1 MVIRHLALD
10 HAIRAHIV
18 GIQQVHQ
25 LVGGQLAQLLEVGGF
40 KRLDEHRGFLT
51 VQLIFGQQRHQRFF
65 QAQAQLLVIGR
76 VLGFRVDANL
86 AAGFFGF
93 LRAQGE
99 DFVKSRNLK
108 LPVKRLAAVGARL
121 DGAQGFDFRQG
132 KVAGEPAF
140 FFHAIHHHLA
150 LAAGELGAAGHVGGV
165 FQIGFVA
172 GDQHTVLGH
181 HQIRLDKVR
190 AQLDG
195 LGVAF
200 QRVVGQITRSA
211 TVGDDQRRLAIEGGK
226 HWLAGRQRGQGQRGG
241 AGQQKGFVHCVRLFE
256 CYVRQGWRANSLA
269 QQDEGFLTA
278 YPALGRRT
286 TRLAR
291 RTMRRVVSCS

>member
-1 MVIRHLALD
+1 MRRTRTRGN
-10 HAIRAHIV
+10 RARRRCRS
-18 GIQQVHQ
+18 
-25 LVGGQLAQLLEVGGF
+25 L
-40 KRLDEHRGFLT
+40 R
-51 VQLIFGQQRHQRFF
+51 
-65 QAQAQLLVIGR
+65 R
-76 VLGFRVDANL
+76 VR
-86 AAGFFGF
+86 
-93 LRAQGE
+93 R
-99 DFVKSRNLK
+99 
-108 LPVKRLAAVGARL
+108 RLAAAPNPRCAPARIRATRGPRARRHRRERGLPRARGPARGPLGPADHRPPRRGGRGPGLPAARAGPGLPGAGAR
-121 DGAQGFDFRQG
+121 
-132 KVAGEPAF
+132 AGGGRRSRAGD
-140 FFHAIHHHLA
+140 
-150 LAAGELGAAGHVGGV
+150 AAGELGAAGHVGGV

-195 LGVAF
+195 LGIAF

-226 HWLAGRQRGQGQRGG
+226 HWLVGRQRGQGQRGG

-278 YPALGRRT
+278 SPTLGRRT
-286 TRLAR
+286 TRLAS
-291 RTMRRVVSCS
+291 VW